1 MGGLIFGLVIGAAVL
16 FVPVFIGVVI
26 WRGRQVK
33 VLAERGVNVEGRVVR
48 RFRSG
53 STKGSLSRGRR
64 IEFEYVGPDGKT
76 YTRYHNATR
85 NEWEARGQRVP
96 ARVPARR
103 PRRECGARDGRGRAH
118 GVAQACAPCRCRCRW
133 PGRAGL
139 ADARARLA
147 VGHAA

>member
-85 NEWEARGQRVP
+85 NEWEALTEGCVFP
-96 ARVPARR
+96 LVCLPDDPGVSAARAMVEAARTALR
-103 PRRECGARDGRGRAH
+103 KRAPH
-118 GVAQACAPCRCRCRW
+118 ANAD
-133 PGRAGL
+133 GRAG
-139 ADARARLA
+139 R
-147 VGHAA
+147 G